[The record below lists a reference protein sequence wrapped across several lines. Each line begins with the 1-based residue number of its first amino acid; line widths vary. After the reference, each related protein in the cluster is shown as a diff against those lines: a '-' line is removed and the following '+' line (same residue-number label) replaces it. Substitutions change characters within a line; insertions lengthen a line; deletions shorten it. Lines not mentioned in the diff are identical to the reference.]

1 MNNVDACPYS
11 VSERRD
17 SPHTFTVS
25 KNKLGVKTN
34 SLGYYL
40 I

>member
-1 MNNVDACPYS
+1 MNNVDACPSS
-11 VSERRD
+11 VSEHRD

>member
-1 MNNVDACPYS
+1 MNNVDTCPSY
-11 VSERRD
+11 VSEHRD
-17 SPHTFTVS
+17 SPHTSTVS